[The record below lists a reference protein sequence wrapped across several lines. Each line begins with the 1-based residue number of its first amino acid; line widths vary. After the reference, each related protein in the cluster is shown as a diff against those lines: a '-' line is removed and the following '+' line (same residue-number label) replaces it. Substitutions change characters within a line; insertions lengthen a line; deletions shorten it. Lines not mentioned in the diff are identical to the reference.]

1 MELYLNHIFDSHAHY
16 DDPRFNEDRETLLT
30 AMAGHGVEKIMNI
43 GNTTQA
49 NLAGIAL
56 AEQYPFIHCTVG
68 IHPDQAPEMQPGYLD
83 LLAQQSRHPKVHAI
97 GEIGLDY
104 FYDDASPREVQ
115 RRVFEEQLALA
126 KDLALPVVI
135 HNRDAHQDTLELLKK
150 YRPKGIMHCFSG
162 SAELAQEVVRLGMYV
177 GFTGVITFKNARKA
191 VEAAAAVPLE
201 RLLVETDCPYMAP
214 EPYRGKRCD
223 STMLHR
229 MVEKLGELK
238 GISPQEMADI
248 TWENACRIYG
258 ISQ

>member
-16 DDPRFNEDRETLLT
+16 DDPRFNEDRETLLA

-248 TWENACRIYG
+248 TWENACRVYG
-258 ISQ
+258 ISK

>member
-16 DDPRFNEDRETLLT
+16 DDPRFNEDRETLLA

-68 IHPDQAPEMQPGYLD
+68 VHPDQAPEMQPGYLD

-248 TWENACRIYG
+248 TWENACRVYG

>member
-16 DDPRFNEDRETLLT
+16 DDPRFNEDRETLLA

-201 RLLVETDCPYMAP
+201 RLLVETDCPDMAP

-248 TWENACRIYG
+248 TWENACRVYG

>member
-16 DDPRFNEDRETLLT
+16 DDPRFNEDRETLLA

-68 IHPDQAPEMQPGYLD
+68 VHPDQAPEMQPGYLD

-201 RLLVETDCPYMAP
+201 RLLVETDCPYLAP

>member
-16 DDPRFNEDRETLLT
+16 DDPRFNEDREALLA

-68 IHPDQAPEMQPGYLD
+68 VHPDQAPEMQPGYLD